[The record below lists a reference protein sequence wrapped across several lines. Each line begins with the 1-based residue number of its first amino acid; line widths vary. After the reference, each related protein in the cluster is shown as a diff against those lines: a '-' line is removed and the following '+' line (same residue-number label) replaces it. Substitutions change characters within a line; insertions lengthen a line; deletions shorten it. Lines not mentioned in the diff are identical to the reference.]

1 MGALILPVAYFEIVV
16 GYCLDPGEECRD
28 WPGGTGEVLKILQLP
43 AHGSQAKRAILAAG
57 ALEPLQSL
65 LATPSEH
72 EIIVASLIAA
82 LT

>member
-1 MGALILPVAYFEIVV
+1 MQSCELMVPVNVHMLERHGRLGVTIV
-16 GYCLDPGEECRD
+16 GI
-28 WPGGTGEVLKILQLP
+28 T
-43 AHGSQAKRAILAAG
+43 G

>member
-1 MGALILPVAYFEIVV
+1 MVPVNVHMLERHGRLGVTIV
-16 GYCLDPGEECRD
+16 GI
-28 WPGGTGEVLKILQLP
+28 T
-43 AHGSQAKRAILAAG
+43 G